1 MRILVLEGDGIG
13 AEIAGA
19 TVGALEVL
27 DRELRLGLEFQ
38 RADIG
43 FAALETTGTTFP
55 DAIESAARAAAGTLL
70 GPVSHADYPSREAGG
85 LNPSG
90 ELRRRL
96 DLYANERPSR
106 TRPGIAAAAKR
117 MDLVV
122 MRENTEGFYADRN
135 MHLGLG
141 EFMPTPDVALAV
153 RKITRQGSRRI
164 VEAAFALARMRRR
177 HVTAVHKS
185 NVLRI
190 SDGLFMEE
198 FARAAAGHADCTVD
212 DHHIDA
218 ACAQLIR
225 TPEAFDV
232 IVTTNMYGDIVSNVA
247 SELAGSLGLAA
258 SLNFGDQH
266 AVAQA
271 AHGSAPDIAGRG
283 IGNPTGLM
291 LSAAML
297 LAWLGRR
304 HGRDDLREA
313 GQRLNDAVESALAA
327 GIRTPDL
334 GGGLSTGAFAAAV
347 IDRLFNRL
355 VDRLSARR

>member
-1 MRILVLEGDGIG
+1 MQILVLEGDGIG
-13 AEIAGA
+13 PEIARA
-19 TVGALEVL
+19 TVGALAGL
-27 DRELRLGLEFQ
+27 NSELRLGLEFP
-38 RADIG
+38 RAAIG
-43 FAALETTGTTFP
+43 FAALKESATTFP
-55 DAIESAARAAAGTLL
+55 DEVAERARRSAGTLL
-70 GPVSHADYPSREAGG
+70 GPVSHADYPPRERGG

-96 DLYANERPSR
+96 DLYANERPSKV
-106 TRPGIAAAAKR
+106 RPGIPAVAKR

-135 MHLGLG
+135 MHLGSG
-141 EFMPTPDVALAV
+141 EFMPTEDLALAV
-153 RKITRQGSRRI
+153 RKITRRGCRRI
-164 VEAAFALARMRRR
+164 IGAAFALAPTRRR
-177 HVTAVHKS
+177 HVTAVHKA

-198 FARAAAGHADCTVD
+198 FERAAKAHADCAVD

-232 IVTTNMYGDIVSNVA
+232 IVTTNMYGDILSNVA
-247 SELAGSLGLAA
+247 AELAGSLGLAA
-258 SLNFGDQH
+258 SLNYGDEH

-271 AHGSAPDIAGRG
+271 AHGSAPDLAGKG

-297 LAWLGRR
+297 LAWLGQR
-304 HGRDDLREA
+304 HGRADLAQA
-313 GQRLNDAVESALAA
+313 GRRLNDAVEATLAA
-327 GIRTPDL
+327 GERTPDL
-334 GGGLSTGAFAAAV
+334 GGALDTEAFARAV
-347 IDRLFNRL
+347 IGRLF
-355 VDRLSARR
+355 VAAPA

>member
-19 TVGALEVL
+19 TVAALEVL
-27 DRELRLGLEFQ
+27 DRALRLGLEFP
-38 RADIG
+38 RAEIG
-43 FAALETTGTTFP
+43 FAALDTTGTTFP
-55 DAIESAARAAAGTLL
+55 DAIEVAARAAAGTLL

-106 TRPGIAAAAKR
+106 TRPGIAAVAKR

-141 EFMPTPDVALAV
+141 EFMPTPDLALAV

-164 VEAAFALARMRRR
+164 VEAAFDLAGARRR

-258 SLNFGDQH
+258 SLNFGDEH

-271 AHGSAPDIAGRG
+271 AHGSAPDIAGKG

-297 LAWLGRR
+297 LTWLGRR
-304 HGRDDLREA
+304 HGRDDLAEA
-313 GQRLNDAVESALAA
+313 GRRLNDAVESALAA

-334 GGGLSTGAFAAAV
+334 GGGLSTGAFATAV
-347 IDRLFNRL
+347 IDRLF
-355 VDRLSARR
+355 DRLSTPR

>member
-1 MRILVLEGDGIG
+1 MDILVLEGDGIG
-13 AEIAGA
+13 AEICAA
-19 TVGALEVL
+19 TLVCLERL
-27 DRELRLGLEFQ
+27 NRELRLGLAFP
-38 RADIG
+38 RAAIG
-43 FAALETTGTTFP
+43 FAALREQGTTLP
-55 DAIESAARAAAGTLL
+55 EAVVERARAAAGVLL
-70 GPVSHADYPSREAGG
+70 GPVSHADYPPREAGG

-96 DLYANERPSR
+96 DLYANERPSKVR
-106 TRPGIAAAAKR
+106 AGIPAVATR
-117 MDLVV
+117 MDLIV

-135 MHLGLG
+135 MHAGGG
-141 EFMPTPDVALAV
+141 EFMPTPDLALAV
-153 RKITRQGSRRI
+153 RKITRTGCRRI
-164 VEAAFALARMRRR
+164 IAAAFEVASTRRR

-198 FARAAAGHADCTVD
+198 FERAARARPDCTVD

-232 IVTTNMYGDIVSNVA
+232 IVTTNMYGDILSNVA

-258 SLNFGDQH
+258 SLNYGDEH

-271 AHGSAPDIAGRG
+271 AHGSAPDIEGQG

-297 LAWLGRR
+297 LDWLGRR
-304 HGRDDLREA
+304 HGRGDLTAA
-313 GQRLNDAVESALAA
+313 GRRLDAAVEATLAA
-327 GIRTPDL
+327 GARTPDL
-334 GGGLSTGAFAAAV
+334 GGKLGTQAFARAV
-347 IDRLFNRL
+347 ETRLM
-355 VDRLSARR
+355 A